1 MQCYA
6 YQVEIFKTIH
16 YTFRGLLT
24 ISKNTYGKDL
34 HLIKFC
40 DVQVPIYSL
49 QLSICALS
57 IAVNYSFCSLHAFS
71 FNDLF
76 MSIILNMSMKY
87 C

>member
-6 YQVEIFKTIH
+6 YQVGILKTIN
-16 YTFRGLLT
+16 YTFRGYLT

-57 IAVNYSFCSLHAFS
+57 IAVNYSFCSLHALN

-76 MSIILNMSMKY
+76 INILNMSMKY